1 RKHYPPRREIEGLK
15 VRLEGESGGLA
26 QLVRALGAVLV

>member
-1 RKHYPPRREIEGLK
+1 YPPRREIEGLK
-15 VRLEGESGGLA
+15 VHLEGESEALA